1 MSDVLKPNG
10 LPRREFLI
18 QAAGVVSAVALLPT
32 ILPAAPRPREV
43 LKVGIIG
50 VGRQG
55 RAIAV
60 ELGKLENVQV
70 AAICD
75 NDSARLKTAQGR
87 TQGAEAIEDYR
98 RLLEKADVGAVIIAT
113 PTHQH
118 KEIALA
124 AVQAG
129 KHVYCECPLAHTPED
144 ARAIALAARG
154 SKKVFATALEGR
166 SNPVYTLARS
176 FFRSDAVRAVVSMR
190 CHNHQKRSL
199 RTPSSDPARE
209 KALNWWLDKEISTGI
224 PGEVGTQQLDVVHWY
239 RDAYPVEV
247 SGYTATRLW
256 DDGRPAEIGDTCG
269 CDFAFADGTRMQ
281 FEATLANSFEGK
293 YELLAGVNSAI
304 KLAWTHAWMFKEAD
318 ANRQGW
324 EVYANTQQFHKD
336 EGITL
341 IADATKLASQGKL
354 QEGVGL
360 PNPPTYYA
368 ISDFVRAVS
377 EGKAPAAGA
386 DDAFR
391 TTVVALAAHKA
402 AAGKTQVEITA
413 EMLKV

>member
-1 MSDVLKPNG
+1 MSESPVQG
-10 LPRREFLI
+10 VARREFLV
-18 QAAGVVSAVALLPT
+18 QAAGAVSAVALLPLV
-32 ILPAAPRPREV
+32 LPAAPVLREP
-43 LKVGIIG
+43 LSIGIIG

-55 RAIAV
+55 RVISA
-60 ELGKLENVQV
+60 ELGKMEGVKV
-70 AAICD
+70 AAVCD
-75 NDSARLKTAQGR
+75 SDLARLKTAQGR
-87 TQGAEAIEDYR
+87 TQGADGFEDYR
-98 RLLEKADVGAVIIAT
+98 KLLERGDIGAVVIAT
-113 PTHQH
+113 PTHLH
-118 KEIALA
+118 KDIAVA

-144 ARAIALAARG
+144 AKAIALAARG
-154 SKKVFATALEGR
+154 SKKVFAAALEAR

-199 RTPSSDPARE
+199 RTPSSDPSRE
-209 KALNWWLDKEISTGI
+209 KALNWWLDKDLSTGI
-224 PGEVGTQQLDVVHWY
+224 PGELGTQQFDVVHWY
-239 RDAYPVEV
+239 RDQYPTEV

-256 DDGRPAEIGDTCG
+256 DDGRPTEIGDTCG
-269 CDFAFADGTRMQ
+269 CDFGFADGTRLL
-281 FEATLANSFEGK
+281 FEASLANSYEGR
-293 YELLAGVNSAI
+293 YELLHGVNSAI

-324 EVYANTQQFHKD
+324 EVYANRQSFHQD

-368 ISDFVRAVS
+368 MADFVRAIS
-377 EGKAPAAGA
+377 EGRAPAASA
-386 DDAFR
+386 EDAYR
-391 TTVVALAAHKA
+391 TTVVALAAHRA
-402 AAGKTQVEITA
+402 ASTRSRVAITP
-413 EMLKV
+413 EMLKL